1 MPRNKKSLMQINILT
16 AAEESLMKLL
26 WKLNSF
32 YLKDVM
38 EQHAEPKP
46 HQNTVSTYLKIL
58 IEKDYLE
65 TQKEGRIFKYSV
77 KVAHDDYKKFII
89 NNFIENHFD
98 NDKKLF
104 LKFLSDSKISETKV
118 DKPIARISKIELP
131 TEDESPKEKTKVDEN
146 PIADFIEELT
156 NPKKFK
162 KEKTSKD
169 KPNKDKKK
177 DKEKD
182 KKKKKK

>member
-1 MPRNKKSLMQINILT
+1 MQITILT

-26 WKLNSF
+26 WQLDSF

-58 IEKDYLE
+58 IEKNYLE

-77 KVAHDDYKKFII
+77 KIAYDDYKKFII
-89 NNFIENHFD
+89 NNFIENHFN

-104 LKFLSDSKISETKV
+104 QDFLTDFKLTETVKSKPVAKIQKIEFPTDEEIQKEIKGFEKV
-118 DKPIARISKIELP
+118 DLTAKIQEFNNKKQELENIKTELANIYISK
-131 TEDESPKEKTKVDEN
+131 SWK
-146 PIADFIEELT
+146 LT
-156 NPKKFK
+156 RPLRKIMRRVKK
-162 KEKTSKD
+162 
-169 KPNKDKKK
+169 
-177 DKEKD
+177 
-182 KKKKKK
+182 